1 MKLELIHPNHDV
13 TDLGCHCCSDYVQ
26 ARLILKQVVELV
38 EQFKR
43 VNANGQCTGYIVPAT
58 VIAQLRSI
66 VEGK

>member
-1 MKLELIHPNHDV
+1 MKLELIVRPIFPLKHEALCDA
-13 TDLGCHCCSDYVQ
+13 Q
-26 ARLILKQVVELV
+26 ARLTLKQVVELV

-58 VIAQLRSI
+58 VIAQLRAA